1 MREID
6 KSAIKA
12 QNDKTFLE
20 EFIYQYEPFIMHLT
34 NKILGGYVSRSDDQ
48 WSVSLSAFN
57 EAVKSYSFEKGSFIP
72 FAEKVIRRRLYDYIR
87 KQSNLSPEVGA
98 FAYFTPVSYVS
109 LDVNPS
115 IEYSINLFDRVLT
128 YKSVNDDGKE
138 IVENLNLK
146 NKKIAKAL
154 EETLNKIVEEG
165 YITKDENAGVVISI
179 SDSSKAEVL
188 VKEIMEKTEK
198 CLEKC
203 LAENDETDE
212 IEVDVEVEAVGRERV
227 KEARKLG
234 ITPGKLNLIEKLRDS
249 TDNPEDFIIED
260 WMDKSVKEIN
270 KAVKENR
277 KNKKTEENIDNTD
290 DEKDDEKDKKDAE
303 EDEDE
308 NEGNTNKPVKE
319 KNKEKN
325 KNKDKE
331 KSDNCKVI
339 DRYDD
344 DDDDD
349 DGDGDDRFEKEK
361 NKEKNSEGKKNNGK
375 NIGNDDDD
383 DVDDENGK
391 NSKNSNKNNSKN
403 NNKKDKSNNGKSKKN
418 N

>member
-1 MREID
+1 MKSIVLEIKRD
-6 KSAIKA
+6 EAV
-12 QNDKTFLE
+12 
-20 EFIYQYEPFIMHLT
+20 
-34 NKILGGYVSRSDDQ
+34 ILSDDGT
-48 WSVSLSAFN
+48 VSKIRNKNYSIGQVISMENTKKA
-57 EAVKSYSFEKGSFIP
+57 KSKFYTFAASFVAAMI
-72 FAEKVIRRRLYDYIR
+72 ILT
-87 KQSNLSPEVGA
+87 VGV

-138 IVENLNLK
+138 IVEKLNLK
-146 NKKIAKAL
+146 NKKIAQAL

-188 VKEIMEKTEK
+188 VKEIMEKTKE
-198 CLEKC
+198 C

-212 IEVDVEVEAVGRERV
+212 AEVDVEVEAVGRERV

-277 KNKKTEENIDNTD
+277 KNKKTEDNIDIDDTD
-290 DEKDDEKDKKDAE
+290 NEKDDEKDKEDAE

-331 KSDNCKVI
+331 KSNNCIVI

-349 DGDGDDRFEKEK
+349 DDDDKLEKDK
-361 NKEKNSEGKKNNGK
+361 NKEKNSEGKNNNGK

-383 DVDDENGK
+383 VDDK
-391 NSKNSNKNNSKN
+391 SSKNSNNSKKNNSKN

-418 N
+418 NWFNNSLKPISSFVLIREPSRLMD